1 MKQKNNITSGF
12 VTLIFAVV
20 AVFGSIAGLKQC
32 TGRYNVVQSND
43 TLPMA
48 HPVTSLD
55 PEIIPEPADTV
66 VQNQPADTIIG
77 KDPRPA
83 GEAGYE
89 DGYIDGM
96 DDGSEDE
103 YKQSYDE
110 SNIYTTATE
119 QKAYITNYSEGY
131 EKGFADA
138 RSGKHFN
145 I

>member
-55 PEIIPEPADTV
+55 PEIIPEPAKCCQFMKPQRAIIKVARKLACKAYAV
-66 VQNQPADTIIG
+66 VKT
-77 KDPRPA
+77 
-83 GEAGYE
+83 
-89 DGYIDGM
+89 
-96 DDGSEDE
+96 
-103 YKQSYDE
+103 
-110 SNIYTTATE
+110 
-119 QKAYITNYSEGY
+119 QKAYVLS
-131 EKGFADA
+131 
-138 RSGKHFN
+138 
-145 I
+145 